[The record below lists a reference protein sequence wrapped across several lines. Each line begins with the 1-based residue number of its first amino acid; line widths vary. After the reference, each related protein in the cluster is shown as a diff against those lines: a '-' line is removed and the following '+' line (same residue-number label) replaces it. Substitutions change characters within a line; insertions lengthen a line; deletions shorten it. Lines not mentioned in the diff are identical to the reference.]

1 MLKCSSQ
8 YFHLSC
14 EGSSQKWSTARDHPL
29 LFRVTGAKDTLWE
42 SHRQACKS
50 RLLSYAFKANCTERG
65 VPISILNLPVSGL
78 TVFQG
83 RQHKLSASFCCSL
96 SLISVWMINC
106 FIFLFALLHFI
117 SDKCFSYSAG
127 SCTCMLR
134 CFSVP
139 QLPAAARWAARRV
152 GSLREFAQRLQLP
165 KWIIKGNTCLAFKA
179 GQNCKARD
187 KTPVWPYFLFASV
200 MSKAIWECV
209 CPGSPCCWGEEIED
223 GKANL

>member
-1 MLKCSSQ
+1 MPKCSSQ
-8 YFHLSC
+8 YFYLSC

-42 SHRQACKS
+42 SHRRACKS

-65 VPISILNLPVSGL
+65 VSISILNLPVSGL

-83 RQHKLSASFCCSL
+83 GWHKLSASFCRSL
-96 SLISVWMINC
+96 SLSYLFEWLIALFFSLLYC
-106 FIFLFALLHFI
+106 TLFLTNVLVILVVHVPA
-117 SDKCFSYSAG
+117 CWG
-127 SCTCMLR
+127 VC
-134 CFSVP
+134 VP

-179 GQNCKARD
+179 GQNCKD
-187 KTPVWPYFLFASV
+187 GDETPVWPYFLFASV
-200 MSKAIWECV
+200 MSKAIWVCV